1 MLLIG
6 IEAIQRWVATW
17 PRTTD
22 MHKIRHILND
32 INVFLNFAASC
43 RINHAKMMSFKQ
55 IHSLPITV
63 SVTTPPSNLN
73 HLDEGGGGRTL
84 KNIDICHVFLYYF
97 VHISEIM
104 TRMKI
109 IFFGEWGLKVF
120 SCPINSLW
128 SKARAL

>member
-1 MLLIG
+1 
-6 IEAIQRWVATW
+6 
-17 PRTTD
+17 
-22 MHKIRHILND
+22 
-32 INVFLNFAASC
+32 
-43 RINHAKMMSFKQ
+43 MMSFKQ

-73 HLDEGGGGRTL
+73 HLDGGGVEHTL

-109 IFFGEWGLKVF
+109 IFFGALGLKVF